1 MRIAT
6 RHNYALDL
14 AKREAQQRADRDP
27 RQAEDLYLP
36 GLAQQMRTAH
46 QLLAS
51 APTPEA
57 AQTILQPI
65 ANRLDDARRWATL
78 RGDHGRAAAA
88 ERRLAAVHRLFQRS
102 LTT

>member
-1 MRIAT
+1 MSY
-6 RHNYALDL
+6 NYTLDRAARDA
-14 AKREAQQRADRDP
+14 AKRGQRDP

-46 QLLAS
+46 RLLAS

-65 ANRLDDARRWATL
+65 ANRLDDARRMAL
-78 RGDHGRAAAA
+78 QRGDHGRAFAA

-102 LTT
+102 IT